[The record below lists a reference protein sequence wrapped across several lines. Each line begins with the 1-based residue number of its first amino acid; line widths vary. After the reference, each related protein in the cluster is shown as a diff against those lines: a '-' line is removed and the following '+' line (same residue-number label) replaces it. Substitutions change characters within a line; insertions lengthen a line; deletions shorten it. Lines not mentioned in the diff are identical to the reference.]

1 LTALLPPAFVL
12 QHDLGSESSDS
23 QTSAKLTQDS
33 TAEALAGGDSPSGPS
48 GLQGKLRSFAGGVH
62 WTQLLAVL
70 LVLLFW
76 IANRAAY
83 KGYFH
88 GDDLDNL
95 AWNQYVTLDTYLRG
109 ILSPW
114 FDRSN
119 FRPTGHFFFFVMR
132 RYADLSYPAYVA
144 VIQVIHILNA
154 WWVWR
159 LLRRLEISTQAAVAG
174 VVVFLFHAA
183 TFAAYWMPMYIFDL
197 LCGTFCILSVLSFIN
212 RRYLWS
218 LLAFWLAYKAKEVAI
233 MLPVVL
239 LGYKLM
245 VDGEGLRPLLR
256 RERRV
261 DREWLWL
268 VPFFLISLVFG
279 LQALQRNTG
288 TRDAYT
294 LKVTGD
300 SVWQLIQFYGPK
312 LFGSL
317 WLFGAAL
324 VVAIAGHRDR
334 RFWWALCSAVLL
346 ALPLLALP
354 NRVFA
359 VYLYVPVVFVAIAM
373 GSVVSWR
380 PAILAPLTVLV
391 WCVFTY
397 GEMKRFRN
405 EFLANSTENR
415 LWVQEVHRFL
425 RGSPLSRSFV
435 FDGFPPTL
443 HAWGANGAIHLAK
456 RDPDVRVA
464 SVEAPGA
471 AQLLRE
477 PRVGVFVWNGAT
489 RMVNITSRTPTAA
502 DASYVKIDVGMP
514 VWQFGEGWFQRDGSF
529 RWTKPVAYA
538 NLYRPVQATRFEL
551 QVNAGPQQIKDLGQF
566 RIRVFLD
573 GVAIGES
580 TFDRVGWQIVN
591 WPIEP
596 GPAKLVEIRLEAD
609 PPYKTPIDPR
619 TLGAAIGA
627 FGFR

>member
-1 LTALLPPAFVL
+1 
-12 QHDLGSESSDS
+12 LGSESSDS
-23 QTSAKLTQDS
+23 PNTVDHQDEANASQGLSLSEASPQGATSLLKQARNLVARLD
-33 TAEALAGGDSPSGPS
+33 
-48 GLQGKLRSFAGGVH
+48 RRH
-62 WTQLLAVL
+62 WIAAL
-70 LVLLFW
+70 LVFLFW
-76 IANRAAY
+76 VANRAAY
-83 KGYFH
+83 KGFFH

-132 RYADLSYPAYVA
+132 RYADLYYPAYVA
-144 VIQVIHILNA
+144 VIQLIHVLNA
-154 WWVWR
+154 WLLWR
-159 LLRRLEISTQAAVAG
+159 LLRCLDIPVQASLAG
-174 VVVFLFHAA
+174 VIVFLFHAA
-183 TFAAYWMPMYIFDL
+183 TLAAYWMPMYIFDL
-197 LCGTFCILSVLSFIN
+197 LCGTFCILSLLTFIG
-212 RRYLWS
+212 RRYVWS
-218 LLAFWLAYKAKEVAI
+218 LVAFWLAYKAKEVAI
-233 MLPVVL
+233 MLPVGL

-245 VDGEGLRPLLR
+245 VDGGGLRSLLR
-256 RERRV
+256 RQRAL

-268 VPFFLISLVFG
+268 APYFLISLLFG

-294 LKVTGD
+294 LKVTGE
-300 SVWQLIQFYGPK
+300 SVWQLVQFYGPR
-312 LFGSL
+312 LFGSP
-317 WLFGAAL
+317 WIFAVVIAL
-324 VVAIAGHRDR
+324 AVVTRRDR
-334 RFWWALCSAVLL
+334 RFWWASSCAILL

-359 VYLYVPVVFVAIAM
+359 VYLYVPVIFVAIAM
-373 GSVVSWR
+373 STVVTWR
-380 PAILAPLTVLV
+380 PAILVPATALV
-391 WCVFTY
+391 WCLFTY
-397 GEMKRFRN
+397 GEMKQFRN
-405 EFLANSTENR
+405 EFLANSAENR
-415 LWVQEVHRFL
+415 LWVRDVHGFL

-443 HAWGANGAIHLAK
+443 HPWGANGAIHLMK
-456 RDPDVRVA
+456 RDPEVRVA
-464 SVEAPGA
+464 SVEAPEA

-538 NLYRPVQATRFEL
+538 NLYRPVQATKFEL

-609 PPYKTPIDPR
+609 PPYRTPIDPR
-619 TLGAAIGA
+619 TLGAAIGG